1 MLLNQIE
8 MLKFSLLKRISKSV
22 ISGSKSL
29 NFLRLIFLIL
39 FIVPAACEKEENSHD
54 TEVTVNLIDQNWVT
68 LSDHSG
74 VAITLSRGRELF
86 QGLTD
91 EQGKSV
97 YYDLPYGIFDVSLDK
112 EGFISDLIQPE
123 ITHHK
128 GDSVWLHSFDMVET
142 PHFKLIIDSIIIDPA
157 FGQKLLAFGTISDTR
172 GEPPHQYGMRVFF
185 GDTPDVSKDNYL
197 YYHFGT
203 ILKRLINDGYYE
215 MWITNWHGSLIQGD
229 FDTLYV
235 SVYPC
240 AFYREWTTLRKEGL
254 GTPAEV
260 FEWVVPEH

>member
-1 MLLNQIE
+1 M
-8 MLKFSLLKRISKSV
+8 K
-22 ISGSKSL
+22 
-29 NFLRLIFLIL
+29 
-39 FIVPAACEKEENSHD
+39 
-54 TEVTVNLIDQNWVT
+54 LIDQNWLP

-74 VAITLSRGRELF
+74 IAITLSRGSELF
-86 QGLTD
+86 EGVTD
-91 EQGKSV
+91 EKGKFV
-97 YYDLPYGIFDVSLDK
+97 FYDLPYGIFDVSLEKD
-112 EGFISDLIQPE
+112 GFISDLIQPE

-128 GDSVWLHSFDMVET
+128 GDSVWSHSFNMVEI
-142 PHFKLIIDSIIIDPA
+142 PHFRLTIDSIIIDPA
-157 FGQKLLAFGTISDTR
+157 FGQKLLAYGTISETR

-185 GDTPDVSKDNYL
+185 SDSPDVSKDNYL

-215 MWITNWHGSLIQGD
+215 MWITNWYGRLIQGD

-235 SVYPC
+235 RVYPC
-240 AFYREWTTLRKEGL
+240 AFYNEWLKLREEGL